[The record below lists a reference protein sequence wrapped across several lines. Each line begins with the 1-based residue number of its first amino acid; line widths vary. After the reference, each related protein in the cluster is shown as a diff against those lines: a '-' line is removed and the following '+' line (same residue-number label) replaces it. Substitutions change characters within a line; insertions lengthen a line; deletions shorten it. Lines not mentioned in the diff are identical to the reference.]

1 MAPVTTLSNQQKQ
14 VKKMDILDK
23 IKTVLGMTEEVTLK
37 QMKLKDG
44 LTIVEAESFVKGD
57 MVSIITEDGKIP
69 VAPGTYVLEDD
80 REFTVVEEGIIDS
93 ITEVE
98 EVEEPKAEE
107 PAEEPKDEEA
117 KKEEDKEQYN
127 TEINSP
133 KKVIETV
140 SKEMHFNEVEKLNK
154 EIETLKAELS
164 KINEAK
170 EVELKEEAP
179 KRIKYNPEAK
189 KEVEGFRFAKNRP
202 PSIMDTVIRRI
213 NND

>member
-1 MAPVTTLSNQQKQ
+1 
-14 VKKMDILDK
+14 MDILDK

-117 KKEEDKEQYN
+117 KKEEDKEMYN
-127 TEINSP
+127 NEVNNP

-140 SKEMHFNEVEKLNK
+140 TKEMHFNEVEKLNK

-164 KINEAK
+164 KINEAKEEAK

>member
-1 MAPVTTLSNQQKQ
+1 
-14 VKKMDILDK
+14 MDILDK

-57 MVSIITEDGKIP
+57 IVSIITEDGKIP

-117 KKEEDKEQYN
+117 KKEEDKEEYN
-127 TEINSP
+127 TEVNTP

>member
-1 MAPVTTLSNQQKQ
+1 
-14 VKKMDILDK
+14 MDILDK

>member
-1 MAPVTTLSNQQKQ
+1 
-14 VKKMDILDK
+14 MDILDK

-107 PAEEPKDEEA
+107 PKAEEPKDEEA
-117 KKEEDKEQYN
+117 KKEEDKEEYN
-127 TEINSP
+127 TEINTP

-164 KINEAK
+164 KINEVK

>member
-1 MAPVTTLSNQQKQ
+1 
-14 VKKMDILDK
+14 MDILDK

-69 VAPGTYVLEDD
+69 VAPCTYVLEDD

-189 KEVEGFRFAKNRP
+189 KEVEGFRSVSYTHLTLPTNRE
-202 PSIMDTVIRRI
+202 V
-213 NND
+213 

>member
-1 MAPVTTLSNQQKQ
+1 
-14 VKKMDILDK
+14 MDILDK

-117 KKEEDKEQYN
+117 KKEEDKEEYN
-127 TEINSP
+127 TEVNTP

-202 PSIMDTVIRRI
+202 SSIMDTVIRRI

>member
-1 MAPVTTLSNQQKQ
+1 
-14 VKKMDILDK
+14 MDILDK

-117 KKEEDKEQYN
+117 KKEEDKEEYN
-127 TEINSP
+127 TEVNTP

-154 EIETLKAELS
+154 EIEVLKAELS
-164 KINEAK
+164 KANEAK

>member
-1 MAPVTTLSNQQKQ
+1 
-14 VKKMDILDK
+14 MDILDK

-117 KKEEDKEQYN
+117 KKEDDKEMYN
-127 TEINSP
+127 NEVNSP

-140 SKEMHFNEVEKLNK
+140 TKEMHFNEVEKLNK
-154 EIETLKAELS
+154 EIEVLKAELS
-164 KINEAK
+164 KANEAKEEAK

>member
-1 MAPVTTLSNQQKQ
+1 
-14 VKKMDILDK
+14 MDILDK

-80 REFTVVEEGIIDS
+80 REFTVVEE
-93 ITEVE
+93 
-98 EVEEPKAEE
+98 AEE
-107 PAEEPKDEEA
+107 AKKEPKDEEA
-117 KKEEDKEQYN
+117 KKEEDKKMYN
-127 TEINSP
+127 NEVNNP

-140 SKEMHFNEVEKLNK
+140 TKEMHFNEVEKLNK

-164 KINEAK
+164 KINEAKEEAK

>member
-1 MAPVTTLSNQQKQ
+1 
-14 VKKMDILDK
+14 MDILDK

-107 PAEEPKDEEA
+107 PAEEPKDEEPKDEEA
-117 KKEEDKEQYN
+117 KKEEDKEEYN
-127 TEINSP
+127 TEVNTP

-140 SKEMHFNEVEKLNK
+140 SKEMHFNKVEKLNK

-164 KINEAK
+164 KANEAK

>member
-1 MAPVTTLSNQQKQ
+1 
-14 VKKMDILDK
+14 MDILDK
-23 IKTVLGMTEEVTLK
+23 IKTVLGMTQEVTLK

-107 PAEEPKDEEA
+107 PKAEEPKDEEA
-117 KKEEDKEQYN
+117 KKEEDKEEYN
-127 TEINSP
+127 TEINTP

-164 KINEAK
+164 KINEVK